1 MMEKRLLEADPRS
14 AEANLRMAEAM
25 LAMGDVAAAGPFAE
39 RALHAA
45 EAALR
50 PRALCVAAEV
60 ELAREDDRAAL
71 ARATEAVQLEPG
83 GLRPLVCLGAA
94 RARVAEYPASLR
106 ALAAAL
112 EDAQSAQIGCGA
124 AEVLRLRVLAHTLSA

>member
-1 MMEKRLLEADPRS
+1 
-14 AEANLRMAEAM
+14 MAEAM
-25 LAMGDVAAAGPFAE
+25 LAMGDINAAGPFAE

-94 RARVAEYPASLR
+94 RVRVAEYQAAIR
-106 ALAAAL
+106 ALGAAL
-112 EDAQSAQIGCGA
+112 EDAQSNQLGGTAP
-124 AEVLRLRVLAHTLSA
+124 EVKKYRA